1 MGGKAFV
8 QTGETNEENDRCQA
22 GRCQHSRNCNLFQRM
37 APQRTENL
45 WTLAT
50 AAPKPVAVDLG
61 HYRGTW
67 LEIRRMPTLLRL

>member
-1 MGGKAFV
+1 
-8 QTGETNEENDRCQA
+8 
-22 GRCQHSRNCNLFQRM
+22 M

-45 WTLAT
+45 RTLAT